1 VNAVLAYVQDS
12 DLRLSG
18 RLRGWKPPYWFRV
31 WMVTA
36 TRMGDGWVW
45 LVVAALLAAGGGPH
59 HRALAVGAAA
69 ASVASSTL
77 VFLKRRFRR
86 PRPCDLTPHPLF
98 GDIKPPDR
106 FSFPSGHTMN
116 AFAINTALALQYPL
130 LAPLLLGVAASI
142 AASRVVLG
150 LHYVSDVVV
159 GALLGTGIG
168 LATSLVLLG

>member
-1 VNAVLAYVQDS
+1 MNGVLGYVNDS

-18 RLRGWKPPYWFRV
+18 RLRTWKPPRWFRI

-36 TRMGDGWVW
+36 TRLGDGWVW
-45 LVVAALLAAGGGPH
+45 LAIAILLAAGGGPH
-59 HRALAVGAAA
+59 HRALAAGAVA
-69 ASVASSTL
+69 ASMASSAL
-77 VFLKRRFRR
+77 MLLKRRFRR
-86 PRPCDLTPHPLF
+86 PRPCDLVPHPLF

-116 AFAINTALALQYPL
+116 AFAINTVLALQYPL
-130 LAPLLLGVAASI
+130 LAPLLGVVAASI

-150 LHYVSDVVV
+150 LHFVSDVIV

-168 LATSLVLLG
+168 VATSLVLLG